1 MIRTREKL
9 AEYLTVIIFTTS
21 AQHAGVNFGQY
32 DWCSWIPNAPPTMRC
47 PPPTEKGTVTIE
59 QIVESLPDRGRSC
72 WHLGAVWALSQFQ
85 DSEPTMELLGMT
97 TIFLLI
103 CVSCLLLVTT
113 WRNRKQPPGPIALPL
128 AGNMLQLNP
137 KNLPESL
144 KKLSEKY
151 GPVFTIRLGPR
162 KIVVLYGYDVVKEA
176 LIDQADDFSGR
187 GKLPILERHFKG
199 SGVATSNGETWKQ
212 LRRFALTTLRDFGM
226 GKRSI
231 EERIQEE
238 AHFLVE
244 RIRNT
249 HEEPFNPGI
258 FLIHAVSNIICSIV
272 FGDRFDYED
281 KKFLTLINL
290 LDENRKYQNAI
301 QTQLY
306 NFFPTLMEFL
316 PGPHQKMIKNNEEV
330 DKFISEIIAQHQ
342 KTRDPTCPR
351 DFIDAFLNKMDQE
364 KGNGHSEFTVESLS
378 SSTLDLFLAGTAT
391 TSTTLQYGLL
401 ILQKYPEIQEKV
413 QKEIDGVIG
422 RDRRPCMADR
432 SQMPYTDAVIHE
444 IQRFI
449 DFIPLNVPHTV
460 IKDTKFRNYFIPK
473 DTMIFPLL
481 TPILHDS
488 KEFPNPEKFDPGH
501 FLNANG
507 TFKKSDFFMPFSAGK
522 RICAGEGLARM
533 ELFIFL
539 TSILQNFTLK
549 PVVHH
554 KDIDITPV
562 VTVMTNKPRPYEVS
576 FVPR

>member
-1 MIRTREKL
+1 
-9 AEYLTVIIFTTS
+9 
-21 AQHAGVNFGQY
+21 
-32 DWCSWIPNAPPTMRC
+32 
-47 PPPTEKGTVTIE
+47 
-59 QIVESLPDRGRSC
+59 
-72 WHLGAVWALSQFQ
+72 
-85 DSEPTMELLGMT
+85 MELLGMT
-97 TIFLLI
+97 TILLLI
-103 CVSCLLLVTT
+103 CISCLLLVTT
-113 WRNRKQPPGPIALPL
+113 GRNRKQPPGPITLPL
-128 AGNMLQLNP
+128 AGNMLQMNP

-151 GPVFTIRLGPR
+151 GPVFTIHLGPR
-162 KIVVLYGYDVVKEA
+162 KTVVLYGYDVVKEA

-187 GKLPILERHFKG
+187 GNLPLLERIFKG
-199 SGVATSNGETWKQ
+199 TGILTSNGETWKQ

-231 EERIQEE
+231 DERIQEE

-249 HEEPFNPGI
+249 HEKPFNPGR
-258 FLIHAVSNIICSIV
+258 FLTHAVSNIICSIV

-301 QTQLY
+301 QTRLY
-306 NFFPTLMEFL
+306 NFFPTLMDFL
-316 PGPHQKMIKNNEEV
+316 PGPHKKMLRNIEEV
-330 DKFISEIIAQHQ
+330 DKFILEIIAQHQ
-342 KTRDPTCPR
+342 ETRDPTCPR

-364 KGNGHSEFTVESLS
+364 KGNGHSVFTVESLS
-378 SSTLDLFLAGTAT
+378 RTTLDLFLAGTGT
-391 TSTTLQYGLL
+391 TSITLRYGLL

-413 QKEIDGVIG
+413 QKEIDRVIG

-449 DFIPLNVPHTV
+449 DLVPLNLPHTV

-473 DTMIFPLL
+473 DTMILPLL
-481 TPILHDS
+481 GPVLHDS

-549 PVVHH
+549 TVVHH
-554 KDIDITPV
+554 KDIDITPLISAI
-562 VTVMTNKPRPYEVS
+562 TNAPRPYDVS

>member
-1 MIRTREKL
+1 
-9 AEYLTVIIFTTS
+9 
-21 AQHAGVNFGQY
+21 
-32 DWCSWIPNAPPTMRC
+32 
-47 PPPTEKGTVTIE
+47 
-59 QIVESLPDRGRSC
+59 
-72 WHLGAVWALSQFQ
+72 
-85 DSEPTMELLGMT
+85 MELLGMT
-97 TIFLLI
+97 TILLLI
-103 CVSCLLLVTT
+103 CVLCLLLVTT

-128 AGNMLQLNP
+128 AGNILQMNP
-137 KNLPESL
+137 KNLRESM

-151 GPVFTIRLGPR
+151 GPVFTIHLGPQ
-162 KIVVLYGYDVVKEA
+162 KTVVLYGYDVVKEA
-176 LIDQADDFSGR
+176 LIDQADAFSGR
-187 GKLPILERHFKG
+187 GNLPVSERLFKG
-199 SGVATSNGETWKQ
+199 TGIITSNGETWK
-212 LRRFALTTLRDFGM
+212 DFGM

-231 EERIQEE
+231 DERIQEE
-238 AHFLVE
+238 AYFLVE

-249 HEEPFNPGI
+249 HEKPFNPGR
-258 FLIHAVSNIICSIV
+258 FLTHAVSNIICSIV

-290 LDENRKYQNAI
+290 MCFSIILFL
-301 QTQLY
+301 QLY
-306 NFFPTLMEFL
+306 NFFPTLMDFL
-316 PGPHQKMIKNNEEV
+316 PGPHKKMVKNIEEI
-330 DKFISEIIAQHQ
+330 DKFVLEIIAQHQ

-378 SSTLDLFLAGTAT
+378 RTTLDLFLAGTGT
-391 TSTTLQYGLL
+391 TSTTLRHGLL

-413 QKEIDGVIG
+413 QKEIDRVIG

-449 DFIPLNVPHTV
+449 DLVPLNLPHTV

-473 DTMIFPLL
+473 DTVILPLL
-481 TPILHDS
+481 GP
-488 KEFPNPEKFDPGH
+488 KKFDPGH

-549 PVVHH
+549 SVVHH
-554 KDIDITPV
+554 KDIDITPLIST
-562 VTVMTNKPRPYEVS
+562 TVSIPRPYDVS